1 VASIAAERKDRLER
15 RPTRTSAEMI
25 TGFSKGTAR
34 PARESVDKLNT
45 IVK

>member
-1 VASIAAERKDRLER
+1 MASIAAERKDRLER